1 MSLFIYDKLILQYLK
16 ENKYLLIKYL
26 CTVFVLYFFESI
38 ALSRTNAQL
47 FSSLYNKHSQV
58 LTKNESFK
66 YVIHIGIIFTIIVF
80 CYYLLKKIEVN
91 LYPNYSAFIRKNIFE
106 NTIKKFS
113 NNLTDIKIGKYIS
126 RIIDLT
132 KELNKLLQIVI
143 TECITKFFIIFFII
157 IYFLFLNY
165 KIGIVFLVEVIF
177 IFLII
182 KYYQPKIIELATK
195 KCELFFDLNESNS
208 DSLTNLANI
217 YLNNEIKNE
226 INNNSTLSEEYK
238 DYSKKAYEYSN
249 GMINLINI
257 VILITFF
264 TIFFYTYYLF
274 IHKEIDKMVIINIYI
289 LLFFFCG
296 TSIRI
301 ISNIGELF
309 HFYGYVVASNKF
321 VEYIYD
327 NDESKNIK
335 RVDIKSGHIQMKNI
349 VFFYKNNKVIFKNL
363 NLQIE
368 GNKKTVVLG
377 KSGSGKSTISKLI
390 VKLYNPQK
398 GDIYIDNVNIKN
410 IDTKYL
416 RDKVIY
422 INQKTILFNKSI
434 MDNILYGND
443 HLNDKQVINIMKK
456 YQLYS
461 LFNNMKDGLYSSCGV
476 NGNNLS
482 LGMQKIVILLRGVL
496 KNNYKI
502 IIYDEP
508 LAGLDKNSRKK
519 VITMINDLSVDK
531 TVLIIT
537 HDNEILDIADNV
549 IEMNKIL

>member
-16 ENKYLLIKYL
+16 ENKYLLLKYL

-47 FSSLYNKHSQV
+47 FSSLYNKHSSV
-58 LTKNESFK
+58 LIKNESFK
-66 YVIHIGIIFTIIVF
+66 YVIHVGIIFTIIIF

-91 LYPNYSAFIRKNIFE
+91 IYPKYTTYIRKNIFE
-106 NTIKKFS
+106 NVIKKFS

-143 TECITKFFIIFFII
+143 TECITKFFIVFFII

-165 KIGIVFLVEVIF
+165 KIGIVFLIEIIL

-182 KYYQPKIIELATK
+182 KYFQPKIIKLAEK
-195 KCELFFDLNESNS
+195 KFELFFNLNEANS

-217 YLNNEIKNE
+217 YLNNETKNE
-226 INNNSTLSEEYK
+226 INNNNKRSEEYTIIT
-238 DYSKKAYEYSN
+238 KKSYEYSN
-249 GMINLINI
+249 RMVTIINI

-301 ISNIGELF
+301 ISQVGELF
-309 HFYGYVVASNKF
+309 HVWAYIITSNKF

-327 NDESKNIK
+327 NDDSKNIK
-335 RVDIKSGHIQMKNI
+335 RVDITSGHIQLKNI
-349 VFFYKNNKVIFKNL
+349 LFSYKNNKVIFKNL
-363 NLQIE
+363 NLEIE

-398 GDIYIDNVNIKN
+398 GDIYIDNVNVKN

-443 HLNDKQVINIMKK
+443 HLNDKHVINIMKK
-456 YQLYS
+456 YQLDI
-461 LFNNMKDGLYSSCGV
+461 LFHNMKDGLHSSCGV

-482 LGMQKIVILLRGVL
+482 LGMQKIVILLRGML

-519 VITMINDLSVDK
+519 VIQMINDLSVDK

>member
-16 ENKYLLIKYL
+16 ENKYLLLKYL

-66 YVIHIGIIFTIIVF
+66 YVIHVGIIFTIIIF

-91 LYPNYSAFIRKNIFE
+91 IYPEYTMFIRKNIFK

-113 NNLTDIKIGKYIS
+113 NSLTDIKIGKYIS

-165 KIGIVFLVEVIF
+165 KIGIVFLIGIIF

-182 KYYQPKIIELATK
+182 KYYQPEVIKLATK
-195 KCELFFDLNESNS
+195 KSELFFDLNESNS

-217 YLNNEIKNE
+217 YLNNETKNE

-296 TSIRI
+296 TSLRI
-301 ISNIGELF
+301 ISQVGDLF
-309 HFYGYVVASNKF
+309 HISGYIVASNKF

-327 NDESKNIK
+327 NDDSKNIK

-349 VFFYKNNKVIFKNL
+349 LFSYKNNKVIFKNL

-434 MDNILYGND
+434 MDNILYGNN

-519 VITMINDLSVDK
+519 VITMINDLSVGK

>member
-1 MSLFIYDKLILQYLK
+1 MTLFIYDKLILEYLK

-26 CTVFVLYFFESI
+26 CTVFILYFFESI

-47 FSSLYNKHSQV
+47 FSSLYNKHSTV

-66 YVIHIGIIFTIIVF
+66 YIIHVGIIFTIIIF

-91 LYPNYSAFIRKNIFE
+91 IYPKYTTYIRKNIFE

-143 TECITKFFIIFFII
+143 TECITKFFIVFFII

-165 KIGIVFLVEVIF
+165 KIGIVFLIEIIL

-182 KYYQPKIIELATK
+182 KYFQPKIIKLAEK
-195 KCELFFDLNESNS
+195 KFQLFFDLNESNS

-217 YLNNEIKNE
+217 YLNNETKNE
-226 INNNSTLSEEYK
+226 INNNNKLSEEYTIIA
-238 DYSKKAYEYSN
+238 KKSYEYSN
-249 GMINLINI
+249 IMVSIINI

-301 ISNIGELF
+301 ISQVGDLF
-309 HFYGYVVASNKF
+309 HVWAYIVASNKF

-327 NDESKNIK
+327 NDDSKNIK
-335 RVDIKSGHIQMKNI
+335 KVDITRGHIQMKNI
-349 VFFYKNNKVIFKNL
+349 LFSYKNNKIIFKNL

-398 GDIYIDNVNIKN
+398 GDIYIDNVNVKN

-443 HLNDKQVINIMKK
+443 HINDKHVINIMKK
-456 YQLYS
+456 YQLDI
-461 LFNNMKDGLYSSCGV
+461 LFHNMKDGLHSSCGV

-482 LGMQKIVILLRGVL
+482 LGMQKIVILLRGML

-508 LAGLDKNSRKK
+508 LSGLDKNSRKK
-519 VITMINDLSVDK
+519 VIQMINDLSVDK

>member
-1 MSLFIYDKLILQYLK
+1 MSLFIYDKLILKYLK

-26 CTVFVLYFFESI
+26 CTVFILYFFESI

-47 FSSLYNKHSQV
+47 FSSLYNKHSTV

-66 YVIHIGIIFTIIVF
+66 YIIHVGIIFTIIIF

-91 LYPNYSAFIRKNIFE
+91 IYPKYTTYIRKNIFE

-143 TECITKFFIIFFII
+143 TECITKFFIVFFII

-165 KIGIVFLVEVIF
+165 KIGIVFLIEIIL

-182 KYYQPKIIELATK
+182 KYFQPKIIKLAEK
-195 KCELFFDLNESNS
+195 KFQLFFDLNESNS

-217 YLNNEIKNE
+217 YLNNETKNE
-226 INNNSTLSEEYK
+226 INNNNKLSEEYTIIA
-238 DYSKKAYEYSN
+238 KKSYEYSN
-249 GMINLINI
+249 IMVSIINI

-301 ISNIGELF
+301 ISQVGDLF
-309 HFYGYVVASNKF
+309 HVWAYIVASNKF

-327 NDESKNIK
+327 NDDSKNIK
-335 RVDIKSGHIQMKNI
+335 KVDITRGHIQMKNI
-349 VFFYKNNKVIFKNL
+349 LFSYKNNKVIFKNL

-398 GDIYIDNVNIKN
+398 GDIYIDNVNVKN

-443 HLNDKQVINIMKK
+443 HINDKYVINIMKK
-456 YQLYS
+456 YQLDI
-461 LFNNMKDGLYSSCGV
+461 LFHNMKDGLQSSCGV

-482 LGMQKIVILLRGVL
+482 LGMQKIVILLRGIL

-519 VITMINDLSVDK
+519 VIQMINDLSVDK

>member
-26 CTVFVLYFFESI
+26 CVVFVLYFFESI

-47 FSSLYNKHSQV
+47 FSSLYNKHSTV

-66 YVIHIGIIFTIIVF
+66 YVIHVGIIFTIIIF

-91 LYPNYSAFIRKNIFE
+91 IYPNYTTFIRKNIFE

-143 TECITKFFIIFFII
+143 TECITKFFIVFFII

-182 KYYQPKIIELATK
+182 KYYQPEVIKLATK
-195 KCELFFDLNESNS
+195 KSELFFDLNESNS

-217 YLNNEIKNE
+217 YLNNETKNE

-296 TSIRI
+296 TSLRI
-301 ISNIGELF
+301 ISQVGDLF
-309 HFYGYVVASNKF
+309 HIWGYIVASNKF

-327 NDESKNIK
+327 NDDLKNIK

-349 VFFYKNNKVIFKNL
+349 LFSYKNNKVIFKNL

-456 YQLYS
+456 YQLDS

-519 VITMINDLSVDK
+519 VITMINDLSVGK

>member
-1 MSLFIYDKLILQYLK
+1 
-16 ENKYLLIKYL
+16 
-26 CTVFVLYFFESI
+26 
-38 ALSRTNAQL
+38 
-47 FSSLYNKHSQV
+47 
-58 LTKNESFK
+58 
-66 YVIHIGIIFTIIVF
+66 
-80 CYYLLKKIEVN
+80 
-91 LYPNYSAFIRKNIFE
+91 
-106 NTIKKFS
+106 
-113 NNLTDIKIGKYIS
+113 
-126 RIIDLT
+126 
-132 KELNKLLQIVI
+132 
-143 TECITKFFIIFFII
+143 
-157 IYFLFLNY
+157 
-165 KIGIVFLVEVIF
+165 
-177 IFLII
+177 
-182 KYYQPKIIELATK
+182 
-195 KCELFFDLNESNS
+195 
-208 DSLTNLANI
+208 
-217 YLNNEIKNE
+217 
-226 INNNSTLSEEYK
+226 
-238 DYSKKAYEYSN
+238 
-249 GMINLINI
+249 
-257 VILITFF
+257 
-264 TIFFYTYYLF
+264 
-274 IHKEIDKMVIINIYI
+274 
-289 LLFFFCG
+289 
-296 TSIRI
+296 
-301 ISNIGELF
+301 
-309 HFYGYVVASNKF
+309 
-321 VEYIYD
+321 
-327 NDESKNIK
+327 
-335 RVDIKSGHIQMKNI
+335 MKNI
-349 VFFYKNNKVIFKNL
+349 LFSYKNNKVIFKNL

-434 MDNILYGND
+434 MDNILYGNN

-456 YQLYS
+456 YKLDS

-519 VITMINDLSVDK
+519 VITMINDLSVGK

>member
-1 MSLFIYDKLILQYLK
+1 MSLFIYDKLILKYLK

-26 CTVFVLYFFESI
+26 CTVFILYFFESI

-47 FSSLYNKHSQV
+47 FSSLYNKHSTI

-66 YVIHIGIIFTIIVF
+66 YIIHIGIIFTIIIF

-91 LYPNYSAFIRKNIFE
+91 LYPEYTKFIRKNIFE

-113 NNLTDIKIGKYIS
+113 NNLTDIKIGKYTS

-132 KELNKLLQIVI
+132 KELMRLLQIFI
-143 TECITKFFIIFFII
+143 TECITKFFIIFFIVL
-157 IYFLFLNY
+157 YFLFLNY
-165 KIGIVFLVEVIF
+165 KIGIIFLIEIIL

-182 KYYQPKIIELATK
+182 KYYQPTVIKLATK

-217 YLNNEIKNE
+217 YLNNETKNE
-226 INNNSTLSEEYK
+226 INNNSKLSEEYK
-238 DYSKKAYEYSN
+238 NYTKKSYKYSN
-249 GMINLINI
+249 GMVSLINI

-301 ISNIGELF
+301 ISQVGDLF
-309 HFYGYVVASNKF
+309 HIWGYIVASNKF

-335 RVDIKSGHIQMKNI
+335 KVNITRGHIQMKNI
-349 VFFYKNNKVIFKNL
+349 LFSYKNNKVIFKNL

-398 GDIYIDNVNIKN
+398 GDIYIDNINVKN

-422 INQKTILFNKSI
+422 INQKTVLFNKSI

-443 HLNDKQVINIMKK
+443 HINDKHVINIMKK
-456 YQLYS
+456 YQLDI
-461 LFNNMKDGLYSSCGV
+461 LFHNMKDGLQSSCGV

-482 LGMQKIVILLRGVL
+482 LGMQKIVILLRGML

-519 VITMINDLSVDK
+519 VIQMINDLSVDK

>member
-1 MSLFIYDKLILQYLK
+1 MSLFIYDKLILKYLK

-26 CTVFVLYFFESI
+26 CTVFILYFFESI

-47 FSSLYNKHSQV
+47 FSSLYNKHSTV

-66 YVIHIGIIFTIIVF
+66 YIIHVGIIFTIIIF

-91 LYPNYSAFIRKNIFE
+91 IYPKYTTYIRKNIFE

-143 TECITKFFIIFFII
+143 TECITKFFIVFFII

-165 KIGIVFLVEVIF
+165 KIGIVFLIEIIL

-182 KYYQPKIIELATK
+182 KYFQPKIIKLAEK
-195 KCELFFDLNESNS
+195 KFQLFFDLNESNS

-217 YLNNEIKNE
+217 YLNNETKNE
-226 INNNSTLSEEYK
+226 INNNNKLSEEYTIIA
-238 DYSKKAYEYSN
+238 KKSYEYSN
-249 GMINLINI
+249 IMVSIINI

-301 ISNIGELF
+301 ISQVGDLF
-309 HFYGYVVASNKF
+309 HVWAYIVASNKF

-327 NDESKNIK
+327 NDDSKNIK
-335 RVDIKSGHIQMKNI
+335 KVDITRGHIQMKNI
-349 VFFYKNNKVIFKNL
+349 LFSYKNNKVIFKNL

-398 GDIYIDNVNIKN
+398 GDIYIDNVNVKN

-443 HLNDKQVINIMKK
+443 HINDKYVINIMKK
-456 YQLYS
+456 YQLDI
-461 LFNNMKDGLYSSCGV
+461 LFHNMKDGLHSSCGV

-482 LGMQKIVILLRGVL
+482 LGMQKIVILLRGML

-508 LAGLDKNSRKK
+508 LSGLDKNSRKK
-519 VITMINDLSVDK
+519 VIQMINDLSVDK

>member
-1 MSLFIYDKLILQYLK
+1 MSLFIYDKLILKYLK

-26 CTVFVLYFFESI
+26 CTVFILYFFESI

-47 FSSLYNKHSQV
+47 FSSLYNKHSTI

-66 YVIHIGIIFTIIVF
+66 YIIHIGIIFTIVIF
-80 CYYLLKKIEVN
+80 FYYLLKKFEVII
-91 LYPNYSAFIRKNIFE
+91 YPTYTAFIRKNIFE
-106 NTIKKFS
+106 NTIKKF
-113 NNLTDIKIGKYIS
+113 NHNLTDIKIGKYIS
-126 RIIDLT
+126 RIVDLT
-132 KELNKLLQIVI
+132 KELNKLLQTVI
-143 TECITKFFIIFFII
+143 TECITKFFIIFFIVL
-157 IYFLFLNY
+157 YFLFLNY
-165 KIGIVFLVEVIF
+165 KIGIIFLIEIIL

-182 KYYQPKIIELATK
+182 KYYQPTVIDLAVK
-195 KCELFFDLNESNS
+195 KSNLFFYLNESNS

-217 YLNNEIKNE
+217 YLNNESKGE
-226 INNNSTLSEEYK
+226 INNNNKLSEEYK
-238 DYSKKAYEYSN
+238 IISKKSYEYSN
-249 GMINLINI
+249 RMVSIINI

-309 HFYGYVVASNKF
+309 HVCGYIVASNKF

-327 NDESKNIK
+327 NDDSKNIK
-335 RVDIKSGHIQMKNI
+335 KVNITRGYIQMKNI
-349 VFFYKNNKVIFKNL
+349 LFSYKNNKVIFKNL

-443 HLNDKQVINIMKK
+443 HINDKYVINIMKK
-456 YQLYS
+456 YQLDI
-461 LFNNMKDGLYSSCGV
+461 LFHNMKDGLHSSCGV

-482 LGMQKIVILLRGVL
+482 LGMQKIVILLRGML

-508 LAGLDKNSRKK
+508 LSGLDKNSRKK
-519 VITMINDLSVDK
+519 VIQMINDLSVDK

>member
-1 MSLFIYDKLILQYLK
+1 
-16 ENKYLLIKYL
+16 
-26 CTVFVLYFFESI
+26 
-38 ALSRTNAQL
+38 
-47 FSSLYNKHSQV
+47 
-58 LTKNESFK
+58 
-66 YVIHIGIIFTIIVF
+66 
-80 CYYLLKKIEVN
+80 LLKKFEVN
-91 LYPNYSAFIRKNIFE
+91 LYPDYTTFIRKNIFE

-132 KELNKLLQIVI
+132 KELNRLLQIVI
-143 TECITKFFIIFFII
+143 TECITKFFIVFFIV

-165 KIGIVFLVEVIF
+165 KIGIIFLIEIIL

-182 KYYQPKIIELATK
+182 KYYQPTVIKLATK

-217 YLNNEIKNE
+217 YLNNETKNE
-226 INNNSTLSEEYK
+226 INNNSKLSEEYK
-238 DYSKKAYEYSN
+238 NYTKKSYKYSN
-249 GMINLINI
+249 GMVSLINI

-301 ISNIGELF
+301 ISQVGDLF
-309 HFYGYVVASNKF
+309 HVWGYIVASNKF

-327 NDESKNIK
+327 NDDSKNIK
-335 RVDIKSGHIQMKNI
+335 KVDITRGHIQMKNI
-349 VFFYKNNKVIFKNL
+349 LFSYKNNKVIFKNL

-368 GNKKTVVLG
+368 GNKKTVILG

-434 MDNILYGND
+434 IDNILYGND
-443 HLNDKQVINIMKK
+443 HLNDKHVINIMKK
-456 YQLYS
+456 YQLDI
-461 LFNNMKDGLYSSCGV
+461 LFHNMKDGLYSSCGV

-508 LAGLDKNSRKK
+508 LSGLDKNSRKK
-519 VITMINDLSVDK
+519 VIQMINDLSVDK

>member
-1 MSLFIYDKLILQYLK
+1 MSLFIYDKLILKYLK

-26 CTVFVLYFFESI
+26 CTVFILYFFESI

-47 FSSLYNKHSQV
+47 FSSLYNKHSTV

-66 YVIHIGIIFTIIVF
+66 YIIHVGIIFTIIIF

-91 LYPNYSAFIRKNIFE
+91 IYPKYTTYIRKNIFE

-143 TECITKFFIIFFII
+143 TECITKFFIVFFII

-165 KIGIVFLVEVIF
+165 KIGIVFLIEIIL

-182 KYYQPKIIELATK
+182 KYFQPKIIKLAEK
-195 KCELFFDLNESNS
+195 KFQLFFDLNESNS

-217 YLNNEIKNE
+217 YLNNETKNE
-226 INNNSTLSEEYK
+226 INNNNKLSEEYTIIA
-238 DYSKKAYEYSN
+238 KKSYEYSN
-249 GMINLINI
+249 IMVSIINI

-301 ISNIGELF
+301 ISQVGDLF
-309 HFYGYVVASNKF
+309 HVWAYIVASNKF

-327 NDESKNIK
+327 NDDSKNIK
-335 RVDIKSGHIQMKNI
+335 KVDITRGHIQMKNI
-349 VFFYKNNKVIFKNL
+349 LFSYKNNKVIFKNL

-398 GDIYIDNVNIKN
+398 GDIYIDNVNVKN

-443 HLNDKQVINIMKK
+443 HINDKHVINIMKK
-456 YQLYS
+456 YQLDI
-461 LFNNMKDGLYSSCGV
+461 LFHNMKDGLQSSCGV

-482 LGMQKIVILLRGVL
+482 LGMQKIVILLRGIL

-519 VITMINDLSVDK
+519 VIQMINDLSVDK